1 MKAAQI
7 TRFGGPEV
15 LAINDVET
23 PAPGPGEELVSV
35 GASSVNGH
43 DAIDRKGE
51 LKIMTGSRLPIGV
64 GLDFAGVVAATGTGG
79 PEHRVGNRVWGTV
92 HPRKRHSTGGTAEY
106 VVVPAD
112 RVGLVPEHLSPGEA
126 ASLTVAG
133 VTALARDRHAK
144 ALIGLGAE
152 QVLDYG
158 DTAAEEI
165 GPYDVILDTV
175 GAGLRPYRSRL
186 ARGGRMVTVGLSPG
200 GLATIALSGVHGS
213 RRIRTF
219 SANPRTTVLDDLD
232 GHVTSG
238 AQRHEVDKVYPPVDV
253 SRLGGGTPVPFLPS
267 LPRDATVLDG
277 MKAYPESS
285 APLIDYH
292 SVVLRGPSALTVG
305 ERELIAAYV
314 SGLNACHYC
323 HGVHSAVAEAFGIEE
338 GVLAGL
344 LADVET
350 APVRD
355 ELKPL
360 FAYVRKLTLTPSW
373 LVLEDADAVLA
384 AGWEERTLFDAISVC
399 ALFNFMNRLVE

>member
-23 PAPGPGEELVSV
+23 PAPGPGEVLVSV

-43 DAIDRKGE
+43 DAIVRKGE
-51 LKIMTGSRLPIGV
+51 LKIMTGSRFPIGV
-64 GLDFAGVVAATGTGG
+64 GLDFAGVVAATGTGV

-112 RVGLVPEHLSPGEA
+112 RVGLVPENLSPGEA

-133 VTALARDRHAK
+133 VTALIALRDTVRLRDHERVLVRGAAGGVGTAAVQLARVMGGHVTALARDRHAK

-219 SANPRTTVLDDLD
+219 SANPRTTVLDDLA

-238 AQRHEVDKVYPPVDV
+238 ALRPVVDEVYPLGDV
-253 SRLGGGTPVPFLPS
+253 AAAHRAFERGGVMGKHV
-267 LPRDATVLDG
+267 
-277 MKAYPESS
+277 
-285 APLIDYH
+285 
-292 SVVLRGPSALTVG
+292 
-305 ERELIAAYV
+305 IAV
-314 SGLNACHYC
+314 SG
-323 HGVHSAVAEAFGIEE
+323 
-338 GVLAGL
+338 
-344 LADVET
+344 
-350 APVRD
+350 
-355 ELKPL
+355 
-360 FAYVRKLTLTPSW
+360 
-373 LVLEDADAVLA
+373 
-384 AGWEERTLFDAISVC
+384 
-399 ALFNFMNRLVE
+399 